1 MYKSQHY
8 NEIFA
13 DFSFDNTQYE
23 SGIANEMA
31 RFDSNMVS
39 YIDGSIPVSGP
50 SNVDQPASNWI
61 ASLNFSHVAE
71 TMAIPAVAGAWT
83 LRFGM
88 FGWAE
93 RDMRGGVIKIEA
105 DGSMFGGD
113 SNLVYRGSASA
124 SASGLVGSLAIDRH
138 GADPEFR
145 NSFGTNETHYEMA
158 FNVEPISSD
167 RLEGYMQR
175 PGYPDMHL
183 SMLRLQ

>member
-1 MYKSQHY
+1 MYKSQHH
-8 NEIFA
+8 NELFS
-13 DFSFDNTQYE
+13 DFPLGNIQYE
-23 SGIANEMA
+23 PRIDNVLA
-31 RFDSNMVS
+31 RTNSNMVS
-39 YIDGSIPVSGP
+39 YIDGSPPVSEP
-50 SNVDQPASNWI
+50 SNGEQSASNWI
-61 ASLNFSHVAE
+61 ASLNIFHAAE
-71 TMAIPAVAGAWT
+71 MMAIPAVAGAWT

-113 SNLVYRGSASA
+113 SNLVYRGSAA
-124 SASGLVGSLAIDRH
+124 VSASGLVGSLAIDRH

-145 NSFGTNETHYEMA
+145 NSFGTDETHYEMA